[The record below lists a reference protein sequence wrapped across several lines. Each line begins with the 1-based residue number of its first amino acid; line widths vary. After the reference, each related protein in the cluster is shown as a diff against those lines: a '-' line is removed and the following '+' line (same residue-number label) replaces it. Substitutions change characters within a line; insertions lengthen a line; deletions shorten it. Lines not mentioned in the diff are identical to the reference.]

1 FDDHIALSL
10 SNPKGEKDSLVG
22 ITHLVWPEAA
32 MPFFPLESR
41 EALDILAT
49 VIPPGTTLITGALRH
64 DPNLEPGEPVLA
76 TTRTLNSILVL
87 NERAELVTL
96 YDKIKLVP
104 FGEYLPLEHILSAL
118 GIQKLTH
125 GRGSFAAGPSPRKL
139 MAIPGLPP
147 VLGLVCYEALFP
159 GRIVQGEA
167 RPGVLINV
175 TNDGWFGN
183 TTGPY
188 QHFLQS
194 RVRAVEEGV
203 PLIRAANNGIS
214 AVVDSYGRL
223 LQTLGLDVRGV
234 MDSPLP
240 VALLPTVYSRAGDW
254 MLALV
259 LAVFLASAAFF
270 GKTRH

>member
-1 FDDHIALSL
+1 LMADSRQRLSLADIVRASAVAVIPIAALFAYGAWRLTAPEAFVPGVKFRIVQPSVPQREKWMAQYQRRIFNDHIALSL
-10 SNPKGEKDSLVG
+10 SNPKGETDSLAG

-104 FGEYLPLEHILSAL
+104 FGEYLPLEPLLSAL

-139 MAIPGLPP
+139 MSIPGLPP
-147 VLGLVCYEALFP
+147 VLGLVCYEA
-159 GRIVQGEA
+159 
-167 RPGVLINV
+167 
-175 TNDGWFGN
+175 
-183 TTGPY
+183 
-188 QHFLQS
+188 
-194 RVRAVEEGV
+194 
-203 PLIRAANNGIS
+203 
-214 AVVDSYGRL
+214 
-223 LQTLGLDVRGV
+223 
-234 MDSPLP
+234 
-240 VALLPTVYSRAGDW
+240 
-254 MLALV
+254 
-259 LAVFLASAAFF
+259 
-270 GKTRH
+270 